1 MGMEPVRRILLAD
14 DEEMLRMLVRVTVE
28 GAGVE
33 VIEARDGVEAVELAA
48 KERLDLAVLDW
59 MMPRMTGPE
68 AVAHLR
74 RDPRTRDL
82 PIVMLSARSQQV
94 DLEEGAAAGVDA
106 YLIKPFSPLHLL
118 ETIEKL
124 LAVRTPAEPVP

>member
-1 MGMEPVRRILLAD
+1 MKRILLAD
-14 DEEMLRMLVRVTVE
+14 DEQMLRMLVRVTVE

-33 VIEARDGVEAVELAA
+33 VLEACDGQEAIEIASR
-48 KERLDLAVLDW
+48 ERLDLAVLDW

-68 AVAHLR
+68 AAIALR
-74 RDPRTRDL
+74 QDPRTRHL
-82 PIVMLSARSQQV
+82 PIVMLSARGQAQ
-94 DLEEGAAAGVDA
+94 DLEEGASAGVDA

-124 LAVRTPAEPVP
+124 LAESEASQPTP

>member
-1 MGMEPVRRILLAD
+1 MKRILLAD
-14 DEEMLRMLVRVTVE
+14 DEQTLRMLVRVTVE

-33 VIEARDGVEAVELAA
+33 VLEASDGQEAVEIASR
-48 KERLDLAVLDW
+48 EHLDLAVLDW

-68 AVAHLR
+68 AAMALR

-82 PIVMLSARSQQV
+82 PIVMLSARSQAR
-94 DLEEGAAAGVDA
+94 DLEEGASVGVDA
-106 YLIKPFSPLHLL
+106 YLVKPFSPLHLL

-124 LAVRTPAEPVP
+124 LAEREASQPAP